1 MQAWRTAV
9 FTVKGLRRFLKDGYE
24 YHAKSYEPRDLEQDL
39 TGKYTLVTGANQ
51 GLGYSTALELARRGA
66 SVRLVCRNR
75 ERGEKAVQEIIADK
89 DVAARGNTNV
99 FLSVAD
105 LSLVAH
111 VTRVADEY
119 KASGLPLHVL
129 VNNAGALIDPRQ
141 ETEEGL
147 GACGARGV
155 GSEARH

>member
-89 DVAARGNTNV
+89 DVAAR
-99 FLSVAD
+99 
-105 LSLVAH
+105 
-111 VTRVADEY
+111 
-119 KASGLPLHVL
+119 
-129 VNNAGALIDPRQ
+129 
-141 ETEEGL
+141 ETPTSSSPWL
-147 GACGARGV
+147 T
-155 GSEARH
+155 